1 MTVGQANVNDRSTRP
16 SGHVVNIEH
25 VMTHD
30 NGIERRPT
38 SVPVRSSCRQN
49 KQTVAGEQ
57 VDELSSV
64 GVAVALLWCRRTA
77 TAYTD
82 HKHNTK
88 AKKRELCRVVNWGKC
103 CVVPQPLH
111 NTSPN

>member
-1 MTVGQANVNDRSTRP
+1 MMVGQANVNDRSTRP

-30 NGIERRPT
+30 NDIERT

-64 GVAVALLWCRRTA
+64 GVAAALQPDVKITDNVDRVLKRRNLV
-77 TAYTD
+77 
-82 HKHNTK
+82 KICSICLK
-88 AKKRELCRVVNWGKC
+88 L
-103 CVVPQPLH
+103 
-111 NTSPN
+111 